1 MELPAT
7 PTPTDSRGMH
17 MNFQSPT
24 ADKAQQ
30 SLRIQAAATAA
41 SQHAFKKRAACD
53 SPLHGAQSPLPVATC
68 NFTALS
74 RHFHLPLKVAAEKF
88 GVRATAFKK
97 RCRAIGIR
105 HWPYRK
111 VRSLKR
117 SLQELEQC
125 QQQAQDGSGPPLS
138 DKQLRQHAG
147 YQSQLTRLLSPET
160 YGIDPYGQM
169 LPAHFFHGGDGLD
182 GNSTPDDHE
191 HDSDE
196 DSSGSQSPRVGVC
209 DRFAHR
215 NKARKHLFT
224 DSPSSASASS
234 PHRDGMFFCGP
245 MTMNPT
251 SDYSAPNSGR
261 GPYSGHYG
269 SQSNGLGSG
278 AIPAHASLAFDTMYD
293 PFSELG
299 SGMDPYGDN
308 DHPSCGYS
316 LDAVSYDFFP
326 LHPSPTMAMR
336 RAAVASQTSASASSG
351 SSAGS
356 SLAST
361 APSGLEGLEDD
372 IFRHISPEYGCLV

>member
-1 MELPAT
+1 MEMELPAT
-7 PTPTDSRGMH
+7 PTPTDMRGMH
-17 MNFQSPT
+17 LNFQSPT

-30 SLRIQAAATAA
+30 SLRMQVT
-41 SQHAFKKRAACD
+41 QHNLKKRAACD
-53 SPLHGAQSPLPVATC
+53 SPRDSDDSSSPLPVATC

-160 YGIDPYGQM
+160 YGIDPYGQA
-169 LPAHFFHGGDGLD
+169 LPAHFFNEDGS
-182 GNSTPDDHE
+182 NTPDD

-196 DSSGSQSPRVGVC
+196 DSY
-209 DRFAHR
+209 
-215 NKARKHLFT
+215 
-224 DSPSSASASS
+224 SPSSASASS
-234 PHRDGMFFCGP
+234 PNRDAMFFGASMPLNPATDFVPSSRAQYSQYNQTCG
-245 MTMNPT
+245 MIPT
-251 SDYSAPNSGR
+251 
-261 GPYSGHYG
+261 HV
-269 SQSNGLGSG
+269 
-278 AIPAHASLAFDTMYD
+278 FDTLYD
-293 PFSELG
+293 PFGEL
-299 SGMDPYGDN
+299 STSSMDPYGEN

-326 LHPSPTMAMR
+326 LQPSPTMAMR
-336 RAAVASQTSASASSG
+336 KAASVAQTVAPIASNPERSSN
-351 SSAGS
+351 A
-356 SLAST
+356 T
-361 APSGLEGLEDD
+361 ALNGLEGLEDD

>member
-7 PTPTDSRGMH
+7 PTPTDSRGLRL
-17 MNFQSPT
+17 NFQSPT

-30 SLRIQAAATAA
+30 SLRMQVAA
-41 SQHAFKKRAACD
+41 HNLKKRAACD
-53 SPLHGAQSPLPVATC
+53 SPVASEDADGAPLPVATC
-68 NFTALS
+68 NFDALS

-138 DKQLRQHAG
+138 DKQLRQFAG
-147 YQSQLTRLLSPET
+147 YQSQLKRLLSPET
-160 YGIDPYGQM
+160 YGIDPLGQV
-169 LPAHFFHGGDGLD
+169 LPAHFFHADADGGDD
-182 GNSTPDDHE
+182 

-196 DSSGSQSPRVGVC
+196 DSCGSQSPRPGLEHFV
-209 DRFAHR
+209 HR

-224 DSPSSASASS
+224 DSPSSASS
-234 PHRDGMFFCGP
+234 PHRDSLFFGNA
-245 MTMNPT
+245 MAMNAAA
-251 SDYSAPNSGR
+251 DYAAATVRAQYN
-261 GPYSGHYG
+261 HYHG
-269 SQSNGLGSG
+269 QVGG
-278 AIPAHASLAFDTMYD
+278 IPAQAGFVFDSLYD
-293 PFSELG
+293 PFGEL
-299 SGMDPYGDN
+299 SASTMDTYGEN

-326 LHPSPTMAMR
+326 LQPSPTMAMR
-336 RAAVASQTSASASSG
+336 KATAMAQQTMAAPSSEEPSASS
-351 SSAGS
+351 
-356 SLAST
+356 

>member
-1 MELPAT
+1 MEMELPAT
-7 PTPTDSRGMH
+7 PTPTDSRGLH
-17 MNFQSPT
+17 LNFQSPT

-30 SLRIQAAATAA
+30 SLRMQVAA
-41 SQHAFKKRAACD
+41 HNFKKRAACD
-53 SPLHGAQSPLPVATC
+53 SPVASDGSGSPLPVATC
-68 NFTALS
+68 NFAALS

-125 QQQAQDGSGPPLS
+125 LQQAQEGSGPPLS
-138 DKQLRQHAG
+138 DKQMRQFAG
-147 YQSQLTRLLSPET
+147 YQSQLKRLLSPET
-160 YGIDPYGQM
+160 YGIDPFGQA
-169 LPAHFFHGGDGLD
+169 LPANFFQGDADGGDD
-182 GNSTPDDHE
+182 

-196 DSSGSQSPRVGVC
+196 DSCGSQSPRPGVEH
-209 DRFAHR
+209 FVHR

-234 PHRDGMFFCGP
+234 PHRENLFFINPAAMNAEFSRAAQYNQYSQAGM
-245 MTMNPT
+245 
-251 SDYSAPNSGR
+251 
-261 GPYSGHYG
+261 
-269 SQSNGLGSG
+269 
-278 AIPAHASLAFDTMYD
+278 IPQPGFVFDTMYD
-293 PFSELG
+293 PFGEL
-299 SGMDPYGDN
+299 STSTMDPYGDN

-326 LHPSPTMAMR
+326 LQPSPTMAMR
-336 RAAVASQTSASASSG
+336 KAAVMAHQTAT
-351 SSAGS
+351 
-356 SLAST
+356 AST
-361 APSGLEGLEDD
+361 SNPDEPPSIASNGLEGLEDD

>member
-7 PTPTDSRGMH
+7 PTPADSRGLH
-17 MNFQSPT
+17 LNFQSPT

-30 SLRIQAAATAA
+30 SLRMQVAA
-41 SQHAFKKRAACD
+41 HNFKKRAACD
-53 SPLHGAQSPLPVATC
+53 SPAGSDSDALPVATC
-68 NFTALS
+68 NFAALS

-138 DKQLRQHAG
+138 DKQLRQFAG
-147 YQSQLTRLLSPET
+147 YQSQLKRLLSPET
-160 YGIDPYGQM
+160 YGIDPFGQV
-169 LPAHFFHGGDGLD
+169 LPAHFFADGDG
-182 GNSTPDDHE
+182 GNTPDD

-196 DSSGSQSPRVGVC
+196 DSCGSQSPRPGLNHFV
-209 DRFAHR
+209 HR

-234 PHRDGMFFCGP
+234 PHRDVMFFGNP
-245 MTMNPT
+245 MAMQAAADFNSRAQYAQFNAQAGMIANP
-251 SDYSAPNSGR
+251 AGFV
-261 GPYSGHYG
+261 
-269 SQSNGLGSG
+269 
-278 AIPAHASLAFDTMYD
+278 FDALYD
-293 PFSELG
+293 PFGEL
-299 SGMDPYGDN
+299 STSTMDPYGEN

-326 LHPSPTMAMR
+326 LQPSPTMAMR
-336 RAAVASQTSASASSG
+336 KAAAMAQQTAT
-351 SSAGS
+351 
-356 SLAST
+356 AST
-361 APSGLEGLEDD
+361 ADEPSAASAPSGLEGLEDD

>member
-1 MELPAT
+1 MEMELPAT
-7 PTPTDSRGMH
+7 PTPADSRGMH
-17 MNFQSPT
+17 LNFQSPT

-30 SLRIQAAATAA
+30 SLRMQVAA
-41 SQHAFKKRAACD
+41 HNFKKRASCD
-53 SPLHGAQSPLPVATC
+53 SPVASDGSASPLPVATC
-68 NFTALS
+68 NFAALS

-138 DKQLRQHAG
+138 DKQLRQFAG
-147 YQSQLTRLLSPET
+147 YQSQLKRLLSPET
-160 YGIDPYGQM
+160 YGIDPFGQM
-169 LPAHFFHGGDGLD
+169 LPAHFFEDGG
-182 GNSTPDDHE
+182 NTPDD

-196 DSSGSQSPRVGVC
+196 DSDEQSPRPGLEH
-209 DRFAHR
+209 FAHR
-215 NKARKHLFT
+215 NKAHKHLFT

-234 PHRDGMFFCGP
+234 PHRDNLFFGNSMAINAAAAEYMQQSTRAQYAQYASQNGMI
-245 MTMNPT
+245 
-251 SDYSAPNSGR
+251 APQSGFV
-261 GPYSGHYG
+261 
-269 SQSNGLGSG
+269 
-278 AIPAHASLAFDTMYD
+278 FDTLYD
-293 PFSELG
+293 PFGDLST
-299 SGMDPYGDN
+299 SSMDAYGEN

-326 LHPSPTMAMR
+326 LQPSPTMAMR
-336 RAAVASQTSASASSG
+336 KATALAQQSAPISSSSAEEPSAS
-351 SSAGS
+351 
-356 SLAST
+356 T
-361 APSGLEGLEDD
+361 TPSGLEGLEDD

>member
-1 MELPAT
+1 MEMELPAT
-7 PTPTDSRGMH
+7 PTPADVRGMH
-17 MNFQSPT
+17 LNFQSPT

-30 SLRIQAAATAA
+30 SLRMQVT
-41 SQHAFKKRAACD
+41 QHNLKKRAACD
-53 SPLHGAQSPLPVATC
+53 SPRDSDDASSPLPVATC

-125 QQQAQDGSGPPLS
+125 QQQAQDGSGPPLT

-160 YGIDPYGQM
+160 YGIDPYGQV
-169 LPAHFFHGGDGLD
+169 LPAHFFNEDES
-182 GNSTPDDHE
+182 NTPDD

-196 DSSGSQSPRVGVC
+196 DSCGSQSPRVSIAE
-209 DRFAHR
+209 RFAHR

-234 PHRDGMFFCGP
+234 PNRDAMFFGATMPVNPATDFVPSNRAQYSQYNPACG
-245 MTMNPT
+245 M
-251 SDYSAPNSGR
+251 
-261 GPYSGHYG
+261 
-269 SQSNGLGSG
+269 
-278 AIPAHASLAFDTMYD
+278 IPAQVFDTLYD
-293 PFSELG
+293 PFGEL
-299 SGMDPYGDN
+299 STSSMDPYGEN

-326 LHPSPTMAMR
+326 LQPSPTMAMR
-336 RAAVASQTSASASSG
+336 KAASVVHTVTRSASNPERPSST
-351 SSAGS
+351 
-356 SLAST
+356 T
-361 APSGLEGLEDD
+361 APNGLEGLEDD

>member
-1 MELPAT
+1 MEMELPAT
-7 PTPTDSRGMH
+7 PTPADSRGSH
-17 MNFQSPT
+17 LTFQSPT

-30 SLRIQAAATAA
+30 SLRMQVAAYN
-41 SQHAFKKRAACD
+41 FKKRAACD
-53 SPLHGAQSPLPVATC
+53 SPVASDGSASPLPVATC

-125 QQQAQDGSGPPLS
+125 QQQAQDGAGPPLS
-138 DKQLRQHAG
+138 DKQLRQFAG
-147 YQSQLTRLLSPET
+147 YQSQLKRLLSPET
-160 YGIDPYGQM
+160 YGIDPFGQM
-169 LPAHFFHGGDGLD
+169 LPAHFFVGDAAD
-182 GNSTPDDHE
+182 GSHTPDD

-196 DSSGSQSPRVGVC
+196 DSCGSQSPRPSAEHLV
-209 DRFAHR
+209 HR

-234 PHRDGMFFCGP
+234 PHRDNLFFGNP
-245 MTMNPT
+245 MAM
-251 SDYSAPNSGR
+251 SAAAEYSR
-261 GPYSGHYG
+261 MQYSQY
-269 SQSNGLGSG
+269 SQAGVL
-278 AIPAHASLAFDTMYD
+278 PAAQPGFVFDTLYD
-293 PFSELG
+293 PFGEL
-299 SGMDPYGDN
+299 STSTMDPYGEN

-326 LHPSPTMAMR
+326 LQPSPTMAMR
-336 RAAVASQTSASASSG
+336 KAAAVTQQSSTASSSSNPEEPSASV
-351 SSAGS
+351 
-356 SLAST
+356 
-361 APSGLEGLEDD
+361 APRGLEGLEDD

>member
-1 MELPAT
+1 MEMELPAT
-7 PTPTDSRGMH
+7 PTPADSRGMH
-17 MNFQSPT
+17 LNFQSPT

-30 SLRIQAAATAA
+30 SLRMQVAA
-41 SQHAFKKRAACD
+41 HNFKKRAACD
-53 SPLHGAQSPLPVATC
+53 SPDEASDDVDGPLPVATC
-68 NFTALS
+68 NFAALS

-138 DKQLRQHAG
+138 DKQLRQFAG
-147 YQSQLTRLLSPET
+147 YQSQLKRLLSPET
-160 YGIDPYGQM
+160 YGIDPFGQA
-169 LPAHFFHGGDGLD
+169 LPAHFFHADGDGC
-182 GNSTPDDHE
+182 NTPDD

-196 DSSGSQSPRVGVC
+196 DSCGSQSPRPGLEHFV
-209 DRFAHR
+209 HR

-234 PHRDGMFFCGP
+234 PHRENLFFGNAVAMNAAAEYARVQQFNQYNAQTGM
-245 MTMNPT
+245 
-251 SDYSAPNSGR
+251 
-261 GPYSGHYG
+261 
-269 SQSNGLGSG
+269 
-278 AIPAHASLAFDTMYD
+278 IPAQAGFVFDSTYD
-293 PFSELG
+293 PFGEL
-299 SGMDPYGDN
+299 SASTMDPYGEN

-316 LDAVSYDFFP
+316 LDAVSYDLFP
-326 LHPSPTMAMR
+326 LQPSPTMAMR
-336 RAAVASQTSASASSG
+336 KATAMAQQTMATTAPNAEEPAVSS
-351 SSAGS
+351 
-356 SLAST
+356 